1 MRSISWTFSGFFCGG
16 VLVGGFPGMRAPE
29 KDIRD
34 GLLVPHSTSAPSE
47 IARWLGQEVEDSV
60 VRCGW
65 ELFSFVFMP
74 NHFYLFLRTLRPNLG
89 ESRKRHATFAF
100 QLREQLCPTAPT
112 PWPFVSRTG
121 QRRADRRMKATFGLS
136 ANIFI

>member
-74 NHFYLFLRTLRPNLG
+74 NHFYLFLRTPRPNLG
-89 ESRKRHATFAF
+89 KGMQRLLSSWRDALLVRDYDARGRT
-100 QLREQLCPTAPT
+100 
-112 PWPFVSRTG
+112 VSSITTRRD
-121 QRRADRRMKATFGLS
+121 QRRHVSTQR
-136 ANIFI
+136 